1 MADLRDTVERRL
13 TALAPSGQD
22 ALARAVRHALL
33 APGKR
38 LRPIATVLA
47 SWELGRTDLAA
58 LDAGCALEMIHAASL
73 VLDDLPSMD
82 DAATRRGRPSTHRV
96 FGEDVAMLAA
106 ISLLAQ
112 AYAVAAAT
120 AGVDGATRA
129 RLVGILAEAVGIH
142 GLAGGQFRDLRGRG
156 GATALVEANHLK
168 TGVLF
173 VAAVDVAAA
182 IADAAAPDAERLRT
196 CATHLGQ
203 AFQLMDDLA
212 DGEFGPSDQP
222 EDRGKTTLLSV
233 LGPGDAVRRLAA
245 HVAHAQ
251 DGLRPGGLLA
261 TFMAGIFE
269 SAGTVPAHGP
279 ADRVEA

>member
-1 MADLRDTVERRL
+1 MADLREAVDRRL
-13 TALAPSGQD
+13 SALAPVGQD
-22 ALARAVRHALL
+22 ALARAIRHALL

-73 VLDDLPSMD
+73 VLDDLPCMD
-82 DAATRRGRPSTHRV
+82 DAPTRRGRPSTHLA
-96 FGEDVAMLAA
+96 FGEDVAVLAA
-106 ISLLAQ
+106 ISLLSQ
-112 AYAVAAAT
+112 AYGVAARS
-120 AGVDGATRA
+120 AGLDGPARA
-129 RLVGILAEAVGIH
+129 KVVGILAEAVGFD

-156 GATALVEANHLK
+156 GASALVEANHLK

-173 VAAVDVAAA
+173 VAATDIGSCVAG
-182 IADAAAPDAERLRT
+182 ADAAETERLRA

-212 DGEFGPSDQP
+212 DGAFGAQEPA
-222 EDRGKTTLLSV
+222 EDRGKTTLLTV
-233 LGPGDAVRRLAA
+233 LGPGDARRRLAA

-261 TFMAGIFE
+261 TFVAGIFE
-269 SAGTVPAHGP
+269 SASAVPAHGP
-279 ADRVEA
+279 ADRVDA